1 MKKNLLML
9 ALGVLVAGSTIAPAV
24 AQEAGKPRQEARMHK
39 HKGERKSPEERA
51 KARTER
57 MTQELDLSKAQ
68 AKKVEALYLKD
79 TKEREAKRANF
90 KKGDK
95 KDAATREQMRSD
107 MMAAHQRHNDELK
120 DILNKK
126 QYAKYEEMQAKK
138 REQMRDRHQ
147 ERGGKGKRGHHE
159 RGSVQTR

>member
-1 MKKNLLML
+1 
-9 ALGVLVAGSTIAPAV
+9 
-24 AQEAGKPRQEARMHK
+24 MHK

-51 KARTER
+51 KVRTER

-68 AKKVEALYLKD
+68 AKKVEALYLKE

-95 KDAATREQMRSD
+95 KDAAGREQMRAER
-107 MMAAHQRHNDELK
+107 MAAHQRHNEELK

-126 QYAKYEEMQAKK
+126 QYAKYEEMQAQK
-138 REQMRDRHQ
+138 REQMKARH
-147 ERGGKGKRGHHE
+147 EKGGKGKRGQHE
-159 RGSVQTR
+159 GGRA